1 MLSASD
7 WAGRNDAIAQCALCY
22 SIIAERRSV
31 PQWDA
36 VDLEIGA
43 VLAHANC
50 WRKFAISCNSSGL
63 KFAALHESA
72 FGT

>member
-7 WAGRNDAIAQCALCY
+7 WAGRNDAIALRNVVV
-22 SIIAERRSV
+22 I

>member
-1 MLSASD
+1 V
-7 WAGRNDAIAQCALCY
+7 I
-22 SIIAERRSV
+22 

-63 KFAALHESA
+63 KFAALHSPLLALSGHLDRAERCLLLGVKRT
-72 FGT
+72 FF